1 MKEKEQFMWGLEKEH
16 AGIVKIFSSLEQILK
31 KGEIGDAA
39 YTLKTISKLKDTL
52 INHLNNEDKIFYPDM
67 RKKAIELSQ
76 DALLHALDIFIED
89 MNKISKKVFDF
100 FSKYEN
106 ENDISGMDKEF
117 IQDLA
122 EVKDVLIKRI
132 NSEEKTLYHIYK
144 AYYNI

>member
-1 MKEKEQFMWGLEKEH
+1 MKEKEQFIWGLEKEH

-31 KGEIGDAA
+31 KGEIDDVAD
-39 YTLKTISKLKDTL
+39 TLKTISKLKDIL
-52 INHLNNEDKIFYPDM
+52 INHLNNEDKIFYSDM

-76 DALLHALDIFIED
+76 DALLHALDIFIDD
-89 MNKISKKVFDF
+89 MNKISKKVFEF

-106 ENDISGMDKEF
+106 DISGREKEF

>member
-1 MKEKEQFMWGLEKEH
+1 MKEKEQFILGLEKEH

-31 KGEIGDAA
+31 KGEIDDAA
-39 YTLKTISKLKDTL
+39 DTLKTISKLKDIL
-52 INHLNNEDKIFYPDM
+52 INHLNNEDKIFYSDM

-106 ENDISGMDKEF
+106 DISGREKEF
-117 IQDLA
+117 IQDLT

-132 NSEEKTLYHIYK
+132 STEEKTLYHIYK

>member
-1 MKEKEQFMWGLEKEH
+1 MKEKEQFIWGLEKEH

-31 KGEIGDAA
+31 KGEIDDAA
-39 YTLKTISKLKDTL
+39 DTLKTISKLKDIL
-52 INHLNNEDKIFYPDM
+52 INHLNNEDKIFYSDM

-76 DALLHALDIFIED
+76 DALLHALDIFIDD
-89 MNKISKKVFDF
+89 MNKISKKVFEF

-106 ENDISGMDKEF
+106 DISGREKEF

-122 EVKDVLIKRI
+122 EVKDLLIKRI
-132 NSEEKTLYHIYK
+132 STEEKTLYHIYK

>member
-1 MKEKEQFMWGLEKEH
+1 MKEKEQFIWGLEKEH

-31 KGEIGDAA
+31 KGEIDDAA
-39 YTLKTISKLKDTL
+39 DTLKTISKLKDIL
-52 INHLNNEDKIFYPDM
+52 INHLNNEDKIFYSDM

-76 DALLHALDIFIED
+76 DALLHALDIFIDD
-89 MNKISKKVFDF
+89 MNKISKKVFEF

-106 ENDISGMDKEF
+106 DISGREKEF

-132 NSEEKTLYHIYK
+132 STEEKTLYHIYK

>member
-1 MKEKEQFMWGLEKEH
+1 MKEKEQFIWGLEKEH

-31 KGEIGDAA
+31 KGEIDDAA
-39 YTLKTISKLKDTL
+39 DTLKTISKLKDIL
-52 INHLNNEDKIFYPDM
+52 INHLNNEDKIFYSDM

-76 DALLHALDIFIED
+76 DALLHALDIFIDD
-89 MNKISKKVFDF
+89 MNKISKKVFEF

-106 ENDISGMDKEF
+106 DISGREKEF

-132 NSEEKTLYHIYK
+132 STEEKTLYNIYK

>member
-1 MKEKEQFMWGLEKEH
+1 MKEKEQFIWGLEKEH

-31 KGEIGDAA
+31 KGEIDDAA
-39 YTLKTISKLKDTL
+39 DTLKTISKLKDIL
-52 INHLNNEDKIFYPDM
+52 INHLNNEDKIFYSDM

-76 DALLHALDIFIED
+76 DALLHALDIFIDD
-89 MNKISKKVFDF
+89 MNKISKKVFEF

-106 ENDISGMDKEF
+106 DISGREKEF

>member
-1 MKEKEQFMWGLEKEH
+1 MKEKEQFIWGLEKEH

-31 KGEIGDAA
+31 KGEIDDAA
-39 YTLKTISKLKDTL
+39 DTLKTISKLKDIL
-52 INHLNNEDKIFYPDM
+52 INHLNNEDKIFYSDM

-106 ENDISGMDKEF
+106 DISGREKEF
-117 IQDLA
+117 TQDLA